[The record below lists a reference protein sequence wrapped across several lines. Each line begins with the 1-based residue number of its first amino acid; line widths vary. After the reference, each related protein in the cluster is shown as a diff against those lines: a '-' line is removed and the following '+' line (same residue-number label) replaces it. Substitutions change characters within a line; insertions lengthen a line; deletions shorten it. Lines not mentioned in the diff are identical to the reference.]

1 MLVDEFDMVIAT
13 TSYPFWL
20 EHNEESW
27 KHEKAIISMVSDFIV
42 SLPGE

>member
-1 MLVDEFDMVIAT
+1 MVIVL

-27 KHEKAIISMVSDFIV
+27 KHELANLNLIGEFIK
-42 SLPGE
+42 SQPGE